1 MRHDDGTDVVAGEIV
16 VGCTF
21 EPTHADIDDLA
32 ACLAAAHDHTCFW
45 PPLGLLT
52 IREDRH
58 DPWRK
63 IARAAFDHRG
73 YLPSIEAA
81 RREGLT
87 IYDICRDERRPA
99 TQADIDG
106 IERRVTILD
115 RGRAEVFAEVERC
128 HVEIAELKTV
138 VETLSERSGW
148 LLQSLN
154 NALASVISRDARIAE
169 LKSRLASEQTES
181 DKDADKAANAGPVG
195 GVWPAGAAKPLPD
208 SASESPRAHNQ
219 FRDFGGDRRR
229 IGG

>member
-115 RGRAEVFAEVERC
+115 HGRAEVFASLPNR
-128 HVEIAELKTV
+128 
-138 VETLSERSGW
+138 RSPTRTRTKQRTPVPSVAFG
-148 LLQSLN
+148 LRAPRSLC
-154 NALASVISRDARIAE
+154 RIARR
-169 LKSRLASEQTES
+169 KVLAPTTRSATS
-181 DKDADKAANAGPVG
+181 AAIAGGSADDRRIVRIDIRGRPAALRYGLHAVG
-195 GVWPAGAAKPLPD
+195 GLPAGHRGP
-208 SASESPRAHNQ
+208 E
-219 FRDFGGDRRR
+219 
-229 IGG
+229 